1 MPSCSAGM
9 PFLLP
14 IKHIKTMKLLFDFF
28 PIILFFVSYYQ
39 ANFLVEN
46 TFVGRLVN
54 PENPDFITAT
64 IIATAIA
71 IIASF
76 IQVAV
81 HWFNTHK
88 FERMHL
94 FSLTLITVLGSIT
107 IFLGNPAFIQ
117 WKPTVLNWL
126 FAGVFLGSMHVGEK
140 PIIQR
145 MMDEHIKLPEKVW
158 GTLNLAWVAFFFIS
172 GTANL
177 YIAFY
182 YNIDAAAEAR
192 MDTWVNFK
200 LFGLMG
206 LTIAFVILQSIYLSR
221 YITEDDIENGINN
234 KANNNEE
241 NQ

>member
-1 MPSCSAGM
+1 
-9 PFLLP
+9 
-14 IKHIKTMKLLFDFF
+14 MKLLFDFF

-39 ANFLVEN
+39 ASFLIEN
-46 TFVGRLVN
+46 TFIGQLID
-54 PENPDFITAT
+54 PTKPDFISAT
-64 IIATAIA
+64 IVATGAA

-76 IQVAV
+76 IQVAI

-88 FERMHL
+88 FERMHI
-94 FSLTLITVLGSIT
+94 FSLVLITVLGSIT

-145 MMDEHIKLPEKVW
+145 MMGEHIELPENVW
-158 GTLNLAWVAFFFIS
+158 KTLNLSWVTFFFIS
-172 GTANL
+172 GAANL
-177 YIAFY
+177 YVAFY
-182 YNIDAAAEAR
+182 YNLAAPADAR

-206 LTIAFVILQSIYLSR
+206 LTIGFVILQAIYLSR
-221 YITEDDIENGINN
+221 HISEDDLQNN
-234 KANNNEE
+234 ANNSGE

>member
-1 MPSCSAGM
+1 
-9 PFLLP
+9 
-14 IKHIKTMKLLFDFF
+14 MKLLFDFF

-39 ANFLVEN
+39 ASFLIEN
-46 TFVGRLVN
+46 TFIGQLID
-54 PENPDFITAT
+54 PTKPDFISAT
-64 IIATAIA
+64 IVATGAA

-76 IQVAV
+76 IQVAI
-81 HWFNTHK
+81 HWFKTHK
-88 FERMHL
+88 FERMHI
-94 FSLTLITVLGSIT
+94 FSLVLITVLGSIT

-126 FAGVFLGSMHVGEK
+126 FAGVFLGSMFVGEK

-145 MMDEHIKLPEKVW
+145 MMGEHIELPENVW
-158 GTLNLAWVAFFFIS
+158 KTLNLSWVVFFFIS

-177 YIAFY
+177 YVAFY
-182 YNIDAAAEAR
+182 YNLSAPAEAR

-206 LTIAFVILQSIYLSR
+206 LTIGFVILQAIYLSR
-221 YITEDDIENGINN
+221 HISEDDLQNN
-234 KANNNEE
+234 ANNSGE

>member
-1 MPSCSAGM
+1 
-9 PFLLP
+9 
-14 IKHIKTMKLLFDFF
+14 MKLLFDFF

-39 ANFLVEN
+39 ASFLTEN
-46 TFVGRLVN
+46 TFVGQLIN
-54 PENPDFITAT
+54 PDKPDFINAT
-64 IIATAIA
+64 IIATAVA

-76 IQVAV
+76 IQVGY
-81 HWFNTHK
+81 HWFKTHK

-126 FAGVFLGSMHVGEK
+126 FAGVFLGSMFIGEK

-145 MMDEHIKLPEKVW
+145 MMKEQISLPENVW
-158 GTLNLAWVAFFFIS
+158 KRLNLSWVGFFFIS
-172 GTANL
+172 GAANL
-177 YIAFY
+177 YVAFY
-182 YNIDAAAEAR
+182 YDLSAADDVR

-206 LTIAFVILQSIYLSR
+206 LTIAFVILQALYLSQH
-221 YITEDDIENGINN
+221 ITEDDIKDNEKDT
-234 KANNNEE
+234 KAKTADLNNEE
-241 NQ
+241 KP

>member
-1 MPSCSAGM
+1 
-9 PFLLP
+9 
-14 IKHIKTMKLLFDFF
+14 MKLLFDFF

-39 ANFLVEN
+39 ASFLVEN
-46 TFVGRLVN
+46 TFIGQLIDLEK
-54 PENPDFITAT
+54 PEFITAT
-64 IIATAIA
+64 IIATGIA

-76 IQVAV
+76 IQVAA

-88 FERMHL
+88 FERMHI
-94 FSLTLITVLGSIT
+94 FSLVLITVLGSIT

-126 FAGVFLGSMHVGEK
+126 FAGVFLGSMYVGEK

-145 MMDEHIKLPEKVW
+145 MMAEHIQLPTSVW
-158 GTLNLAWVAFFFIS
+158 STLNLAWVVFFFIS
-172 GTANL
+172 GAANL
-177 YIAFY
+177 YVAFY
-182 YNIDAAAEAR
+182 YNLDASAETR

-206 LTIAFVILQSIYLSR
+206 LTIAFVFLQAIYLSR
-221 YITEDDIENGINN
+221 HISEDDLEKKSNDKG
-234 KANNNEE
+234 E

>member
-1 MPSCSAGM
+1 
-9 PFLLP
+9 
-14 IKHIKTMKLLFDFF
+14 MKLLFDFF

-39 ANFLVEN
+39 ASFLIEN
-46 TFVGRLVN
+46 TFIGQLID
-54 PENPDFITAT
+54 PTKPDFISAT
-64 IIATAIA
+64 IVATGAA

-76 IQVAV
+76 IQVAI

-88 FERMHL
+88 FERMHI
-94 FSLTLITVLGSIT
+94 FSLVLITVLGSIT

-126 FAGVFLGSMHVGEK
+126 FAGVFLGSMFVGAK

-145 MMDEHIKLPEKVW
+145 MMGEHIELPENVW
-158 GTLNLAWVAFFFIS
+158 KTLNLSWVVFFFIS
-172 GTANL
+172 GAANL
-177 YIAFY
+177 YVAFY
-182 YNIDAAAEAR
+182 YNLSAPADAR

-206 LTIAFVILQSIYLSR
+206 LTIGFVILQAIYLSR
-221 YITEDDIENGINN
+221 HISEDDMERNTNN
-234 KANNNEE
+234 SGE